1 MSVDL
6 SLEVVRK
13 SVLSS
18 FALSFVDVDSFR
30 REREVINMRSLQRLT
45 GLIVCGCLGWASPA
59 MADVVVDWNATASQT
74 IFTAVPPRAGPSG
87 ILDFAMV
94 HAAMHDAIQAFDKR
108 FESYAVAIP
117 FASGSPVA
125 AAATAAHDVLVA
137 RFPTQK
143 STLDQSLA
151 NYLGPI
157 GLLND
162 AGASV
167 GHEAAARILN
177 LRSGDGSFP
186 SNSEVF
192 IGGTGPGQWRPTVP
206 GTSMAAPWL
215 GAVTPF
221 TLRDS
226 TQLRASPPPPH
237 LRSGEYARDY
247 NEVKALGS
255 AGSTTRTQTQ
265 TDLAYFYSGNLI
277 NQWQQTLRGIA
288 SANLNN
294 IGDSARLFALANM
307 AAADAV
313 ITAWDNKKYWN
324 FWRPITA
331 IHEGDN
337 DGNSRT
343 AADVNW
349 IPLIPTPP
357 YPDYTSGANNL
368 TGSMTRILE
377 RLFGDKLTF
386 SVTSTISTD
395 RTMIYH
401 RLSDMA
407 DDMVDAR
414 VYEGIHFRSADE
426 VARRQGT
433 RAADWAFSHFL
444 RPLH

>member
-1 MSVDL
+1 
-6 SLEVVRK
+6 
-13 SVLSS
+13 
-18 FALSFVDVDSFR
+18 
-30 REREVINMRSLQRLT
+30 
-45 GLIVCGCLGWASPA
+45 
-59 MADVVVDWNATASQT
+59 MADVVVDWNAIASQT
-74 IFTAVPPRAGPSG
+74 IFTAVPPRPGPSG

-137 RFPTQK
+137 RFPMQK
-143 STLDQSLA
+143 STLDKSLET
-151 NYLGPI
+151 YLGGF
-157 GLLND
+157 GLLSD
-162 AGASV
+162 AGAIV
-167 GHEAAARILN
+167 GQEAAARILK

-186 SNSEVF
+186 SNPEVF
-192 IGGTGPGQWRPTVP
+192 IGGTGPGEWRPTP
-206 GTSMAAPWL
+206 PAFASMATPWL

-221 TLRDS
+221 TLKDS

-255 AGSTTRTQTQ
+255 AGSTTRTQAQ

-277 NQWQQTLRGIA
+277 DLWQRTLRSIA
-288 SANLNN
+288 SANLTN

-313 ITAWDNKKYWN
+313 ITAWDNKRYWN

-343 AADVNW
+343 AGDANW
-349 IPLIPTPP
+349 MPLITTPP
-357 YPDYTSGANNL
+357 YPDYTSGCQQ
-368 TGSMTRILE
+368 S
-377 RLFGDKLTF
+377 
-386 SVTSTISTD
+386 
-395 RTMIYH
+395 H
-401 RLSDMA
+401 RLHDAYSRALVWRQA
-407 DDMVDAR
+407 DLLSNEHDL
-414 VYEGIHFRSADE
+414 GRSHDD
-426 VARRQGT
+426 VSPLVRYGRRYG
-433 RAADWAFSHFL
+433 RRPNL
-444 RPLH
+444 RGNTLPLR